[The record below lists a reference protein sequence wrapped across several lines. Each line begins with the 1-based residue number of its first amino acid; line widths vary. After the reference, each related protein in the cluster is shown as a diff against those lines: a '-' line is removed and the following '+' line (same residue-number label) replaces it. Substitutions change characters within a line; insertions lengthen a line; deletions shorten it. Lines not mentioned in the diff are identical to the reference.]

1 METQVP
7 PKPPRRARNGLLWAG
22 GLIVGLLLVVAV
34 AAPLLAPHRPDV
46 QFPDGLDAYGMPV
59 PPSLRFP
66 LGTDALG
73 RDVLSRVMHGSRVSL
88 LVGVVGMLTAALIG
102 LAVGIPAGYFG
113 KHVDAVLMRGTDVM
127 MTLPGLLL
135 AIAMAGL
142 MDGRVV
148 HLHPGLAGAHFLDL
162 KLERG
167 IVSIFL
173 VIGVVSWTGLA
184 RVIRSQALQLRDRE
198 YVEAARV
205 LGGSHARILAR
216 HILPNVLP
224 TLCVLAA
231 MSTAGA
237 ISLEAGLSYLGVGV
251 PPPAPSWGSM
261 VSEGQAYLLVAPWTV
276 LPPGVAILTAVAGFN
291 LLGQGLQN
299 VLDPRLGGLRVR
311 A

>member
-1 METQVP
+1 METLVP
-7 PKPPRRARNGLLWAG
+7 PKPARRRPNLLLWAG
-22 GLIVGLLLVVAV
+22 GLIVGVLLTVAL
-34 AAPLLAPHRPDV
+34 AAPLLAPHRPDT
-46 QFPDGLDAYGMPV
+46 QFADGLDRYGMPV
-59 PPSLRFP
+59 PPSPRFL

-88 LVGVVGMLTAALIG
+88 LVGTVGMLTAALIG
-102 LAVGIPAGYFG
+102 LAVGIPSGYFG
-113 KHVDAVLMRGTDVM
+113 RHVDTVLMRATDVV

-142 MDGRVV
+142 MDGRVIHV
-148 HLHPGLAGAHFLDL
+148 IPGAHFLDL

-205 LGGSHARILAR
+205 MGGSHGRILLR

-237 ISLEAGLSYLGVGV
+237 ILLEAGLGYLGVGV

-276 LPPGVAILTAVAGFN
+276 LPPGLAILTAVAGFN